1 MAAENLK
8 DVRRLLKEFL
18 WKSLNTDQMNY
29 VAKEADRR
37 FDLAKVSG
45 YGHSIVVTRQ
55 VAADCIVDFFAS
67 EEQLLNF
74 FAVLLGMEGKNASG
88 GVIGFVS
95 PDPIIKR
102 LRERQWLFDSKAVRF
117 FKSQSQTRTADWG
130 FLQEGQEYN
139 LVFASVDVAGSSAL
153 ARTNVPVDVESTLA
167 RMRVY
172 IQDNVEAY
180 NGRIWYWH
188 GDGGVIAFYGSD
200 GGTRCVVSAVTI
212 LAYLPIFNLTQSE
225 LRPENDV
232 MLRIGIHAGLATY
245 RADTEKIIS
254 PDIKF
259 AEEIEKNCAETN
271 TMALSER
278 AANGLSPEIRRSFQP
293 SADFGGNKIFIYR
306 PG

>member
-37 FDLAKVSG
+37 FDLARVSG

-55 VAADCIVDFFAS
+55 VAADCIVDYFAS
-67 EEQLLNF
+67 EEQFLHF
-74 FAVLLGMEGKNASG
+74 FATLLGMEGKNASG
-88 GVIGFVS
+88 GVIGFIN

-102 LRERQWLFDSKAVRF
+102 LRERQWLYDPQAVRF
-117 FKSQSQTRTADWG
+117 FKSQSQNRTADWG

-153 ARTNVPVDVESTLA
+153 ARTNVPVDVENTMN
-167 RMRVY
+167 RMRAF

-188 GDGGVIAFYGSD
+188 GDGGVVAFHGPD
-200 GGTRCVVSAVTI
+200 GGTRAVVSSVTI
-212 LAYLPIFNLTQSE
+212 LAYLPLFNLTQSE

-271 TMALSER
+271 TVAISER
-278 AANGLSPEIRRSFQP
+278 AANALSPEIRRSFHP
-293 SADFGGNKIFIYR
+293 SGDFSGNKIFLYR
-306 PG
+306 PA